1 MKKYNVKVKP
11 KKTKKSSGRAYIVL
25 TALCA
30 AMCALV
36 FSIVARPDKKIE
48 ELPDI
53 DISGVTPEEIAQ
65 VSEQVEIEVPQ
76 KNPEPLPEKA
86 EPEPKEEPKEEK
98 TFNGEFSLPVSGE
111 VINEYSGSKPVKS
124 KTTGEWRVHSGID
137 IKASEGTSVLSPA
150 DGKILEAYDDKL
162 TGLTVKIN
170 HGEGYIST
178 LYNLGKISVNAGEKV
193 EKGKKIGTVGKS
205 ALIESKEEPHIHF
218 EIKKDGKFINP
229 KEYIE
234 Q

>member
-36 FSIVARPDKKIE
+36 FSVVLRPDKKIE
-48 ELPDI
+48 ELPEI
-53 DISGVTPEEIAQ
+53 DISEVTPEEIAQ
-65 VSEQVEIEVPQ
+65 VSEPIEIEVPQ
-76 KNPEPLPEKA
+76 KTPEPVIEKT

-98 TFNGEFSLPVSGE
+98 LFCGEFSLPVQGE

-150 DGKILEAYDDKL
+150 DGMVLEAIDDKL
-162 TGLTVKIN
+162 TGLTVKID

-178 LYNLGKISVNAGEKV
+178 LYNLGKISVGAGEKI

-205 ALIESKEEPHIHF
+205 ALVESKEEPHVHF
-218 EIKKDGKFINP
+218 EIKKDGKYINP
-229 KEYIE
+229 EEYIK
-234 Q
+234 